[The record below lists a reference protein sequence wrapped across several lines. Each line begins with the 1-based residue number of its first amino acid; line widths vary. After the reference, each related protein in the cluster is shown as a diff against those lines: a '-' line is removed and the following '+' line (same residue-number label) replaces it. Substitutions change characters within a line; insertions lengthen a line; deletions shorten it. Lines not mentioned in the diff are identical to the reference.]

1 MQRNGSRRTLSIVTP
16 VYYNAASLPELFSE
30 LTELERA
37 LNERQMDLE
46 LIFVND
52 GSGDDSLEQLL
63 RIKAA
68 RPTTKVISLTRNFG
82 AVAASKTGFRFV
94 TGDAFTI
101 LSADLQD
108 PATQVLHMVDE
119 WLAGSKYVISVRA
132 ARKDPAF
139 IRLFAWLY
147 YKIVDWMVVRG
158 YPQGGFDLMLMD
170 KDMLQYM
177 STSVKSTN
185 PTVFSYWLGFRP
197 KTLYYTR
204 RERRHGRSRYTLRK
218 KLKFLLDTLT
228 GFSVTPIR
236 VLSAFGVAVAVASFI
251 YGLNLIVAAFRG
263 NVETAGFVTLAVLI
277 SFFSGLI
284 LIMLGAIGEY
294 LWRVFDAVNN
304 RPESVIDETF
314 L

>member
-1 MQRNGSRRTLSIVTP
+1 MQLNGPRRTLSIVTP
-16 VYYNAASLPELFSE
+16 VYYNAASLAELFSE

-37 LNERQMDLE
+37 LNERQMELE

-82 AVAASKTGFRFV
+82 AVAASKTGFQFV

-101 LSADLQD
+101 LAADLQD
-108 PATQVLHMVDE
+108 PAAQVLHMVDE

-139 IRLFAWLY
+139 TRLFAWLY

-170 KDMLQYM
+170 KAMLQYM

-185 PTVFSYWLGFRP
+185 PTVFSYWLGFPP

-218 KLKFLLDTLT
+218 RLKFLFDTLT

-251 YGLNLIVAAFRG
+251 YGFNLVVAAFRG
-263 NVETAGFVTLAVLI
+263 NVETRGFVTLAVLI

-304 RPESVIDETF
+304 KPESVIDETF